1 MPFCPRCGKYFE
13 SNYCPSCGTDLKIPS
28 EQYVRL
34 SEEENTERRGSSASR
49 RSASSGSIGL
59 GALAGF
65 LLLVFLGFIPL
76 VGALI
81 AGFVAGL
88 IAREPVAGQLLV
100 SLQASSER

>member
-1 MPFCPRCGKYFE
+1 M
-13 SNYCPSCGTDLKIPS
+13 
-28 EQYVRL
+28 RL
-34 SEEENTERRGSSASR
+34 SEEESTVRRGSSASR

-65 LLLVFLGFIPL
+65 LLLVFLGFIPI

-88 IAREPVAGQLLV
+88 IARGAGRGAVAGFVAGILRAVILALFLAV
-100 SLQASSER
+100 GGGRIRLRYGHGRCEAV